1 MSRWK
6 PRFSAAEDYDA
17 MGTYDAGKEDVE
29 NTIAEI
35 EMEHPTMTCDK
46 DSVTYLT
53 YQSGSSNKF
62 HCFVLAQDK
71 SGNWFAF
78 NGAARIGYSPR
89 LHRIY
94 GPASVEQ
101 CRRAMSKKITTKKR
115 KGYTDYF
122 GTQKWYATAETYGA
136 ETFDAHDSQVCSEC
150 KIYGY
155 WDDNP
160 ICPMCRFD
168 TPADAIAWL
177 ESREAEMQY
186 MELPVIPDSYGTD
199 SATEM
204 GGRGVPVWYGSAEG
218 MEMTPDIMDYPG
230 LPVVPDSYGTN
241 SALESGQG
249 VPVWYG
255 SAENRQPPWSPTN
268 PMPNRRIECGEC
280 HAKGFIAGKECT
292 TCDGAGYWDIASPRC
307 ATCDTDI
314 QWTDGA
320 ECDECDEWYCGNHLT
335 EDGGCK
341 VCGNTSLSFH
351 AETFEARGGEMA
363 HMTPDLLWENIGG
376 FWKAVGI
383 NPDYDMG
390 GQAGNGETG
399 GNAGAA
405 GGEGSGSGSG
415 EEAQAG
421 NGNEGGNGESQQEE
435 EQQQPHD
442 QRPPNQDG
450 GNPDSVSAAET
461 EMGLPVI
468 PDSYGTDSAT
478 EMGGRGVP
486 VWYGSAEDANPSGG
500 STGNQVVSWESG
512 GLSSP
517 SGPPSDIFW
526 AEDDDGKFLCDSCGK
541 LADFNFQDI
550 DVRWDID
557 DGEFTGNYELRQH
570 LGDYNDFLC
579 LTCAEREGY
588 AAEGGRGN
596 WSEADA
602 AHSLLRRKAKKQR
615 TIDRKR
621 SRRQKYSAEEERI
634 RNAGELVDYV
644 DVVMNGIVPI
654 EKPFTLPT
662 YLDELISQDMSD
674 IMTSQDEM
682 DILFRDGS
690 MASCIY
696 DARHNTLN
704 TFVVA
709 YGGDDDYNSETFDE
723 RDWDKTEYE
732 HKDFEIVKPFG
743 TAMKATMGVA
753 AGTAAVIAITIG
765 LLKIR

>member
-1 MSRWK
+1 MS
-6 PRFSAAEDYDA
+6 SYYSAEDYDA
-17 MGTYDAGKEDVE
+17 MGVYDAGRHDIE
-29 NTIAEI
+29 NTIEKI
-35 EMEHPTMTCDK
+35 EMAHPTMTCDK
-46 DSVTYLT
+46 DSVYYLT

-62 HCFVLAQDK
+62 HCFILAQDK

-78 NGAARIGYSPR
+78 NGAKRIGYSPQV
-89 LHRIY
+89 HRIA
-94 GPASVEQ
+94 GPTSMEQ
-101 CRRAMSKKITTKKR
+101 ARSALVKKMRTKER
-115 KGYTDYF
+115 KGYSIMF
-122 GTQKWYATAETYGA
+122 SPSSATQWYKSAETYGA
-136 ETFDAHDSQVCSEC
+136 EMD
-150 KIYGY
+150 
-155 WDDNP
+155 
-160 ICPMCRFD
+160 
-168 TPADAIAWL
+168 
-177 ESREAEMQY
+177 Y

-255 SAENRQPPWSPTN
+255 SAESFSAPLGGMIPDANPDVQWVIDPHDPQGGWLAVPLDPQPTPPPT
-268 PMPNRRIECGEC
+268 PTPP
-280 HAKGFIAGKECT
+280 T
-292 TCDGAGYWDIASPRC
+292 
-307 ATCDTDI
+307 
-314 QWTDGA
+314 
-320 ECDECDEWYCGNHLT
+320 
-335 EDGGCK
+335 
-341 VCGNTSLSFH
+341 
-351 AETFEARGGEMA
+351 GGE
-363 HMTPDLLWENIGG
+363 
-376 FWKAVGI
+376 
-383 NPDYDMG
+383 
-390 GQAGNGETG
+390 
-399 GNAGAA
+399 
-405 GGEGSGSGSG
+405 S
-415 EEAQAG
+415 
-421 NGNEGGNGESQQEE
+421 GNGESTPEPAPEPAPEPQPEEENGGNEGQQEE

-500 STGNQVVSWESG
+500 ATGDQIVSWEHN

-526 AEDDDGKFLCDSCGK
+526 SEGDDGKLYCDRCDN

-550 DVRWDID
+550 DVRWDIE
-557 DGEFTGNYELRQH
+557 DGEFTGNHEMRNH
-570 LGDYNDFLC
+570 LGSYNDFLC
-579 LTCAEREGY
+579 RACAEDEGF
-588 AAEGGRGN
+588 AAEMGRGSK

-602 AHSLLRRKAKKQR
+602 AHALLRRKSKKQR
-615 TIDRKR
+615 TIDRKKA
-621 SRRQKYSAEEERI
+621 RRQKYSAEEERI

-644 DVVMNGIVPI
+644 DSIMNGKVFVV
-654 EKPFTLPT
+654 KPFTLPP
-662 YLDELISQDMSD
+662 YLDELIHQDKAE

-696 DARHNTLN
+696 DARNNTLN

-709 YGGDDDYNSETFDE
+709 YAGDEEYNSETLDSYN
-723 RDWDKTEYE
+723 WDKTEYE
-732 HKDFEIVKPFG
+732 KKDLEIVKPFG

-753 AGTAAVIAITIG
+753 AGTAAILAIMVGLTRIG
-765 LLKIR
+765 GNNE

>member
-1 MSRWK
+1 ME
-6 PRFSAAEDYDA
+6 A
-17 MGTYDAGKEDVE
+17 VE
-29 NTIAEI
+29 PHYLLDRGQYTPHHVE
-35 EMEHPTMTCDK
+35 
-46 DSVTYLT
+46 VTYVCEC
-53 YQSGSSNKF
+53 GVAPMNKKY
-62 HCFVLAQDK
+62 D
-71 SGNWFAF
+71 
-78 NGAARIGYSPR
+78 
-89 LHRIY
+89 
-94 GPASVEQ
+94 
-101 CRRAMSKKITTKKR
+101 
-115 KGYTDYF
+115 
-122 GTQKWYATAETYGA
+122 
-136 ETFDAHDSQVCSEC
+136 
-150 KIYGY
+150 
-155 WDDNP
+155 
-160 ICPMCRFD
+160 
-168 TPADAIAWL
+168 
-177 ESREAEMQY
+177 
-186 MELPVIPDSYGTD
+186 
-199 SATEM
+199 
-204 GGRGVPVWYGSAEG
+204 AEG
-218 MEMTPDIMDYPG
+218 MEMTPDIEGYPG
-230 LPVVPDSYGTN
+230 LPVIPDSYGTN

-292 TCDGAGYWDIASPRC
+292 TCDGAGYWNIASPRC

-320 ECDECDEWYCGNHLT
+320 ECDECDEWYCDNHLT

-390 GQAGNGETG
+390 GQA

-486 VWYGSAEDANPSGG
+486 VWYGSAEGANPECGFCGSEEAYSSQYGTFCIPCATIVGEIVETHFTPGRRNPAGMIPRYSKDAEGANPSGG

-517 SGPPSDIFW
+517 SGPPSDIYW
-526 AEDDDGKFLCDSCGK
+526 
-541 LADFNFQDI
+541 
-550 DVRWDID
+550 
-557 DGEFTGNYELRQH
+557 
-570 LGDYNDFLC
+570 
-579 LTCAEREGY
+579 
-588 AAEGGRGN
+588 AEGGRGN

-602 AHSLLRRKAKKQR
+602 AHALLRRKSKKQR

-621 SRRQKYSAEEERI
+621 SRRQKYSAEGERI
-634 RNAGELVDYV
+634 RTASELVDYV
-644 DVVMNGIVPI
+644 DTVWDGSIPTGG
-654 EKPFTLPT
+654 PFTIPH
-662 YLDELISQDMSD
+662 YLQVLVAPDLQETMRSDDELDL
-674 IMTSQDEM
+674 
-682 DILFRDGS
+682 LFRDGS

-696 DARHNTLN
+696 DARSDTLN

-709 YGGDDDYNSETFDE
+709 YDGDTTYNSETIDSY
-723 RDWDKTEYE
+723 DWDKTEYE
-732 HKDFEIVKPFG
+732 KKDLEIVKPFG

-753 AGTAAVIAITIG
+753 AGTAAILGITIG
-765 LLKIR
+765 LLKIGEMK